1 MLFAPKPKQSRE
13 QRVESSGPNTNNQST
28 MVQVSS
34 RQNKTAQDSTPTS
47 KQDKIQ
53 WKSKQVYAVG
63 PGYFLFTHNQEETK
77 KSNPYGTQNIVKSKR
92 TRDTPPTRKIKNRTK
107 KILKH
112 IENFRPRDGKS
123 KENGQVQERRSKSCP
138 VGNPADQPHPEITGI
153 KNRELKKADREGFKT
168 KGAPA
173 IQLPVPQQ
181 CSSVKNMVKWR

>member
-1 MLFAPKPKQSRE
+1 MKKQTGICSWSRVFSFHPQPRRNKEIQPLWHPKHSQ
-13 QRVESSGPNTNNQST
+13 
-28 MVQVSS
+28 
-34 RQNKTAQDSTPTS
+34 
-47 KQDKIQ
+47 
-53 WKSKQVYAVG
+53 
-63 PGYFLFTHNQEETK
+63 
-77 KSNPYGTQNIVKSKR
+77 KR

-138 VGNPADQPHPEITGI
+138 VRNPADQPHPEITGI
-153 KNRELKKADREGFKT
+153 KNRKPKKADREGFKT